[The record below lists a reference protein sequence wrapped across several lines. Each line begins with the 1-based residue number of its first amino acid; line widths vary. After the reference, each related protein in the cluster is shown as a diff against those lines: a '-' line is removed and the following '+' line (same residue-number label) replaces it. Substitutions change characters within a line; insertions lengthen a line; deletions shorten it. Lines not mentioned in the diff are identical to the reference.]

1 MMFTSS
7 GCDCPAGKANKFTL
21 RHYLDVMIP
30 HQVQGVLVTKGHE
43 WLTEEKLLMYQDL
56 LDTPDVTNPLGV

>member
-1 MMFTSS
+1 
-7 GCDCPAGKANKFTL
+7 
-21 RHYLDVMIP
+21 MIP